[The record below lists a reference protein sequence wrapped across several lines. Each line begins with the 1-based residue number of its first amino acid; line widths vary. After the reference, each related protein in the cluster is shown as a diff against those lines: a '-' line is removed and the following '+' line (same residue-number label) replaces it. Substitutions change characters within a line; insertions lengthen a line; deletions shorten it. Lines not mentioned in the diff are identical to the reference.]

1 MNLTRRDA
9 LSLGLLGTLAL
20 SSCKEKE
27 RGGSFLGREGLKL
40 RRSSMDI

>member
-20 SSCKEKE
+20 SSCKGRDPEPE
-27 RGGSFLGREGLKL
+27 RPLPPLGGRAE
-40 RRSSMDI
+40 I